1 VFVED
6 GEVRAR
12 GFFERGE
19 DGRASPGNY
28 VGAGGCGVERKAEGE
43 GEGFLRLRL
52 LDAEFVEETF
62 TLRYWQAGICDGEDE
77 VVEGLQGVPK
87 RRRGVVGVV
96 ALAEEDGCGVDVL
109 AEASDLRAKA
119 SGKVRR
125 EGGEPFDGGVDSGEE
140 GGISVERLW
149 GCGLRSRSSAS
160 RRMTTFEADGSRQ
173 EP

>member
-1 VFVED
+1 
-6 GEVRAR
+6 
-12 GFFERGE
+12 
-19 DGRASPGNY
+19 
-28 VGAGGCGVERKAEGE
+28 
-43 GEGFLRLRL
+43 
-52 LDAEFVEETF
+52 
-62 TLRYWQAGICDGEDE
+62 
-77 VVEGLQGVPK
+77 
-87 RRRGVVGVV
+87 V

-160 RRMTTFEADGSRQ
+160 RRMTTFRSGWVEAGTVEVVGDVEGAGGGVAEAGRDLGFLEAEADAGELDVGERAAGCGGWGCSG
-173 EP
+173 